1 MFTGS
6 KCRFAL
12 RRPLAALVALPA
24 ILSVAAGVCFAS
36 SSTDP
41 LTGPAFTYVSQEAV
55 DGIAQVSV
63 TYPSNGATVRGV
75 IYLPTGNG
83 SHPGVLLNHDGSHG
97 VDAALMRRA
106 RDLAKQGY
114 VVMTPAYRSDSG
126 SLGKAMENSQEVGDV
141 LAAAQG
147 LSQHPRVAD
156 KQLAILGTSHGA
168 FVSMLAVMQSPKQF
182 RCVAQASGAAD
193 VPREASKVKI
203 PVLLQHGW
211 KDDVVEIG
219 DAMYLGAEM
228 RRSGN
233 ATAKVREY
241 SLLGHNLWF
250 SNDPSFGNDQ
260 VSQANWAWE
269 DLTTFLDT
277 YMQRGQA
284 STGARDERQPVK
296 AGMGVTPSGQ

>member
-1 MFTGS
+1 MFTGP
-6 KCRFAL
+6 KCRVVS
-12 RRPLAALVALPA
+12 RRALAALVALPA
-24 ILSVAAGVCFAS
+24 ILSVAVCSAS
-36 SSTDP
+36 SSTEP

-55 DGIAQVSV
+55 DGIAQISV
-63 TYPSNGATVRGV
+63 TYSSDGASVRGV
-75 IYLPTGNG
+75 VYLPTGSG

-97 VDAALMRRA
+97 IDAALMRRA

-126 SLGKAMENSQEVGDV
+126 SLGKATENTQEVGDV

-147 LSQHPRVAD
+147 LAQHPRVAD
-156 KQLAILGTSHGA
+156 KQLAIMGTSHGA
-168 FVSMLAVMQSPKQF
+168 FVSMLAVMQNPKQF

-193 VPREASKVKI
+193 VPREAAKVKI
-203 PVLLQHGW
+203 PILLQHGW

-219 DAMYLGAEM
+219 DAMYLSAEM
-228 RRSGN
+228 RRNGN
-233 ATAKVREY
+233 ATARLREY

-250 SNDPSFGNDQ
+250 SNDPGAFSQDLI
-260 VSQANWAWE
+260 SQADWAWE

-284 STGARDERQPVK
+284 NTRTPDDRQPVK